1 MITIKIR
8 LLLAVGLASSATFAT
23 GAEQVTAGSERLQDG
38 KRNYDAIC
46 AQCHETGELEAPITG
61 KAEDWADRSH
71 LWEAVLFE
79 HADKGY
85 INMPARGASDYATE
99 YDVETAA
106 EYMLTI
112 THPELPRD

>member
-1 MITIKIR
+1 MTALIPRVILI
-8 LLLAVGLASSATFAT
+8 AGLAAAIPSHA
-23 GAEQVTAGSERLQDG
+23 SERLEDG
-38 KRNYDAIC
+38 ARNYQAFC
-46 AQCHETGELEAPITG
+46 AECHESGEMDAPVTGN
-61 KAEDWADRSH
+61 KEDWEGRSH

-85 INMPARGASDYATE
+85 INMPARGNSDYATE
-99 YDVETAA
+99 YDVEAAA

>member
-1 MITIKIR
+1 MISTPTR
-8 LLLAVGLASSATFAT
+8 LLIVATLVSGSAQAA
-23 GAEQVTAGSERLQDG
+23 AEALTSESERLRDG
-38 KRNYDAIC
+38 AKFYQEIC
-46 AQCHETGELEAPITG
+46 ASCHETGVDDAPVTG
-61 KAEDWADRSH
+61 NKEDWDGRSH

-85 INMPARGASDYATE
+85 IKMPARGASEYATE
-99 YDVETAA
+99 YDVEVAA